1 MADSCFQGD
10 CNLKERGSPEH
21 RREVRA
27 RLMQEDALT
36 FADLIR
42 TYRPPWRPQGLT
54 MKTLQNW
61 ARKGLLIHGRS
72 GRSRSNRA
80 YLEFFMCGREP
91 CTSIP
96 ALKRFWL
103 AVSGEEW
110 E

>member
-1 MADSCFQGD
+1 
-10 CNLKERGSPEH
+10 LKERGSPE
-21 RREVRA
+21 VQQDTRA
-27 RLMQEDALT
+27 RLIEEGAMA
-36 FADLIR
+36 FSDLVR
-42 TYRPPWRPQGLT
+42 TYRPPWRPDGFSSRL
-54 MKTLQNW
+54 LRDW

-91 CTSIP
+91 CTSVA

>member
-1 MADSCFQGD
+1 M
-10 CNLKERGSPEH
+10 KERGGP
-21 RREVRA
+21 EVRRDTQA
-27 RLMQEDALT
+27 RLMEEGAAA
-36 FADLIR
+36 FCDLAR
-42 TYRPPWRPQGLT
+42 TYRPPWRPQGFTSKILRR
-54 MKTLQNW
+54 W
-61 ARKGLLIHGRS
+61 ARQGLLIHGRS
-72 GRSRSNRA
+72 GRSRSDRA